1 LPDFYQS
8 CADRVL
14 AELEGIAL
22 QIVLKEIVDTANA
35 KDREFGN
42 ELSPL
47 RQRWRIAEIISFIP

>member
-1 LPDFYQS
+1 M
-8 CADRVL
+8 L